1 MRTTANDILTVA
13 FKEVGTVEKPVN
25 IVKYNKVFGQQG
37 LQWCQVFVWWV
48 FKQVNASFPKSAYT
62 PDGVNWFKKR
72 DLWHEQ
78 GTPKTGDVV
87 YFDFPNDD
95 LNRVS
100 HVGIVVKAMTNDEIL
115 CIEGN
120 TSSTDD
126 GDQRNGGMV
135 AIKLRKRE
143 HIVGWGRPPY
153 RKDSTPI
160 VGKIVAFYDKKP
172 KGTEDAGREV

>member
-1 MRTTANDILTVA
+1 MKATVNDVLSIA

-25 IVKYNKVFGQQG
+25 VIKYNKAFGKQG

-48 FKQVNASFPKSAYT
+48 MKQLNVAFIKSAYT
-62 PDGVNWFKKR
+62 PDGVAWFKKHDR
-72 DLWHEQ
+72 WFED
-78 GTPKTGDVV
+78 GSPKSGDIV
-87 YFDFPNDD
+87 YFDFPSDD
-95 LNRVS
+95 IERVS
-100 HVGIVVKAMTNDEIL
+100 HVGICVKTMTDDQVL

-135 AIKLRKRE
+135 AIKLRQRS
-143 HIVGWGRPPY
+143 HIVGWGRLPFK
-153 RKDSTPI
+153 KDATPM

-172 KGTEDAGREV
+172 KEVEDAVEA